1 MAEIKLLALDLDGTL
16 LNGEKQISPRT
27 RAALDRVRQQG
38 VLVVPVT
45 GRPSQGIPQAVLD
58 LPGLRYAVSSNGATI
73 RDLATGQVLLEKLL
87 PAATCLEVLDRCA
100 QVPMLREVFRAG
112 VGYLSRGD

>member
-45 GRPSQGIPQAVLD
+45 GGPPRGSP
-58 LPGLRYAVSSNGATI
+58 R
-73 RDLATGQVLLEKLL
+73 RCW
-87 PAATCLEVLDRCA
+87 TC
-100 QVPMLREVFRAG
+100 
-112 VGYLSRGD
+112 RGCGTR